1 MPISNA
7 LLKTLEIT
15 MDTIF
20 KASGTDIRVHG
31 IEHIPSHA
39 AIFVVNH
46 FTRMETFLM
55 PYIIKKKI
63 RRYPLSLAH
72 HSFFG
77 GAMGEFMERVG
88 AVSTADPKRD
98 ATLISTLLN
107 NTHPVVIFP
116 EGQMVKDK
124 KIIERGK
131 FMVYNAGIRRPPH
144 TGAARIGLTTQFI
157 REKIKRFYQAGD
169 RATIGRYASIY
180 GFATSDLDRVMEQDT
195 YIVPVNITYYPVR
208 AKENAIQKLI
218 ERFSGEIQP
227 RFEEELRVE
236 GTMVMEGVDIDI
248 NFGRAIPVSSY
259 LRENRRVARMIDDD
273 IPYGAGE
280 GVDALKALRPLQ
292 VKLMHEYM
300 EGIYGLTTVNHDHIF
315 SYLIK
320 RAPTR
325 GITESDFKNRAFLA
339 IDILRKS
346 GITNYHQTLNRKQFY
361 LLTDD
366 YHDKYANFIETMTS
380 DGLISIEN
388 GVIRKNVERFTALY
402 DFHTIRKDNI
412 IEVLTNEIEPLT
424 AFTRML
430 DRLSRTPAC
439 LIRRRIRNHF
449 INLDQDLFEKDYRQ
463 YYIEGESKP
472 KSVGAPFFKKRFLA
486 RRGVILVHGY
496 MAAPEEMR
504 PLADFLHAKGFTV
517 YGARLRGH
525 GTAPEDL
532 ATKRWEKWYDSVS
545 RAYIIM
551 KNSMRRFAI
560 IGFSTGAGIA
570 LLQASNK
577 PGRFAGIVSINAPL
591 RLHNIS
597 SRLASA
603 VVAWNRFLDRVRLSK
618 GKMEFVTNNPENP
631 HINYFRNP
639 VSGVNELG
647 KLMKQVGERLKYI
660 MDPVLIVQGSE
671 DPVVNPVS
679 GLEIFEKI
687 GTEDKQLVRIFA
699 RHHGILR
706 GREAPEV
713 EARVLD
719 FLKRVFS
726 QKGKG

>member
-15 MDTIF
+15 LDTIF

-39 AIFVVNH
+39 VIFVVNH

-63 RRYPLSLAH
+63 RRYPISLAH
-72 HSFFG
+72 HSFFS

-98 ATLISTLLN
+98 AILIATLLK
-107 NTHPVVIFP
+107 NTHPVIIFP

-144 TGAARIGLTTQFI
+144 TGAARIGLSAQFI
-157 REKIKRFYQAGD
+157 REKIKRLYQAGD
-169 RATIGRYASIY
+169 RATIGRYASMY
-180 GFATSDLDRVMEQDT
+180 GFDTSDLDSVMEQDT

-280 GVDALKALRPLQ
+280 GMDALKALQPLQ
-292 VKLMHEYM
+292 VRLMHEYM

-339 IDILRKS
+339 IDMLRRS

-366 YHDKYANFIETMTS
+366 YHDKYANFIETMAG
-380 DGLISIEN
+380 DGLITVED
-388 GVIRKNVERFTALY
+388 GVIRKNAERFTALY

-412 IEVLTNEIEPLT
+412 IEVLTNEIEPLP

-430 DRLSRTPAC
+430 DRLSRTPSC

-449 INLDQDLFEKDYRQ
+449 IKLDQDLFEKDYQQ
-463 YYIEGESKP
+463 YYLEGESKP
-472 KSVGAPFFKKRFLA
+472 RSVGAPFFKKRFLA

-496 MAAPEEMR
+496 MAAPEEIR

-551 KNSMRRFAI
+551 KNSLRRFAI

-591 RLHNIS
+591 RLQNIS

-660 MDPVLIVQGSE
+660 TDPVLIVQGSE

-679 GLEIFEKI
+679 GLEIFEKL

-726 QKGKG
+726 